1 MSNAA
6 QAVSSITPSGQD
18 IEQHLRDQVAACTLM
33 LNELKI
39 MGYSGHVSARLP
51 DGRGFLIQSVDQ
63 SRASLRPELLLIC
76 DMEGKLKSGPEGL
89 RPPSEVFLH
98 SEIYKA
104 RKDVNSIAHFHH
116 DRTAVFTL
124 ADGPQLAPVKNHAVR
139 WANGIPVHPNP
150 NHVNT
155 PERGA
160 SLAKTLGQA
169 HAALIRAHGQVI
181 VAENVPGVL
190 IDCVHFVENAEAM
203 YDACMLGKVLPL
215 TAEEIASFG
224 DDIKRDK
231 HINKL
236 WTYYAGRAVSM
247 GLVPEEW
254 NLKSRLAA
262 PVVAA

>member
-1 MSNAA
+1 MSNVA
-6 QAVSSITPSGQD
+6 QAVKSSDLAPSQD
-18 IEQHLRDQVAACTLM
+18 VEQHLRDQVAACTLM

-51 DGRGFLIQSVDQ
+51 QGRGFLIQSVDQ

-76 DMEGKLKSGPEGL
+76 DQDGKRTAGPEGL
-89 RPPSEVFLH
+89 RPPSEVYLH
-98 SEIYKA
+98 SEIYRA
-104 RKDVNSIAHFHH
+104 RPDVNSIAHFHH

-139 WANGIPVHPNP
+139 WASGIPVHPNP

-155 PERGA
+155 PERGRA
-160 SLAKTLGQA
+160 LAGTLGVH

-181 VAENVPGVL
+181 VAESVPGVL
-190 IDCVHFVENAEAM
+190 IDAVHFVENAEAM
-203 YDACMLGKVLPL
+203 YDACMLGRVLPL

-231 HINKL
+231 HLSKL
-236 WTYYAGRAVSM
+236 WTYYVGRAIAM
-247 GLVPEEW
+247 GLVPEDW
-254 NLKSRLAA
+254 NLKPRLTQ
-262 PVVAA
+262 PI

>member
-1 MSNAA
+1 MNDAA
-6 QAVSSITPSGQD
+6 QAIKTSDPEQGQG

-51 DGRGFLIQSVDQ
+51 HGSGFLIQSVDQ

-76 DMEGKLKSGPEGL
+76 NMDGYLVSGPEGL

-98 SEIYKA
+98 SEIF
-104 RKDVNSIAHFHH
+104 RVRPDVNSIAHFHH

-150 NHVNT
+150 NHVNS
-155 PERGA
+155 PERGRA
-160 SLAKTLGQA
+160 LATTLGEA
-169 HAALIRAHGQVI
+169 HAALIRAHGQVV
-181 VAENVPGVL
+181 VAESVPGVL
-190 IDCVHFVENAEAM
+190 VDCVHFVENAEAM
-203 YDACMLGKVLPL
+203 YDACMLGRVLPL
-215 TAEEIASFG
+215 TAEEIASFSK
-224 DDIKRDK
+224 DIKRAK

-236 WTYYAGRAVSM
+236 WTYYVGRALSM
-247 GLVPEEW
+247 GLVPEDW
-254 NLKSRLAA
+254 NLKAKLQ
-262 PVVAA
+262 